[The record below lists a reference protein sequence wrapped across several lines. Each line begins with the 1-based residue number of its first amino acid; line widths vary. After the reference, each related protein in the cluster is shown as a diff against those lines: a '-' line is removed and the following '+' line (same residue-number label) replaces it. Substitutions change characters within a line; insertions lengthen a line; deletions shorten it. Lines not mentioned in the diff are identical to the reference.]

1 MTGVYKPWQQR
12 VQRYLFYFGFFMQF
26 FIICYYG
33 LSLIKLVSYIYYWLI
48 PQQLKLL
55 GQLVT
60 YMVLELYFL
69 ENEKFK
75 PYQLFT
81 FPLIEPSCKPHKG
94 CLWVIVRPLA
104 QVHQLHTLLAHY
116 LIVQVFG
123 SIGKST
129 SMICDFMAL
138 WNGWNSELRGY
149 QMEIKF

>member
-55 GQLVT
+55 RQLVT
-60 YMVLELYFL
+60 YMVLELYL
-69 ENEKFK
+69 MKSSN
-75 PYQLFT
+75 LT
-81 FPLIEPSCKPHKG
+81 N
-94 CLWVIVRPLA
+94 CLLSHLLNPRVSPTKA
-104 QVHQLHTLLAHY
+104 ACEGDCQAFSSSTSASHTLLAHY